1 MNVFRY
7 GCMVCIVYIQYSI
20 EVFTKYGLLG
30 PVTTYSVIY
39 KFKTDSIVIVWD
51 FIEKYFIEKEN
62 RKKNMIDI
70 LLHYTVK
77 LLSIN
82 HVIYDEYV
90 YYQYIV
96 QLDKRYSD
104 HI

>member
-1 MNVFRY
+1 
-7 GCMVCIVYIQYSI
+7 
-20 EVFTKYGLLG
+20 
-30 PVTTYSVIY
+30 
-39 KFKTDSIVIVWD
+39 
-51 FIEKYFIEKEN
+51 
-62 RKKNMIDI
+62 MIDT

-90 YYQYIV
+90 YYRYIV

-104 HI
+104 YI